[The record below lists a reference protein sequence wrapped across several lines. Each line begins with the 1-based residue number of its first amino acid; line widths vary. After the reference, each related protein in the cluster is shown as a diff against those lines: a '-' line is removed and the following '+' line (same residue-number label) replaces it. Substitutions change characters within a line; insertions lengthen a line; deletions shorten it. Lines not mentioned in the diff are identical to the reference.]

1 MGKGGGSRA
10 PAQPTEQNIVQSSL
24 PKYFEPYAIDMIKR
38 AEAESKREYIPYE
51 GQRLAD
57 ENEDTARSREIAR
70 GVAEG
75 GIPGLTQATSGT
87 VAGMG
92 RALQGLNFASQ
103 DFDSAQAQ
111 KYMSPYIQNVLDV
124 QKQQAI
130 LDFNRA
136 QAGRDAKAVQAGAF
150 GGSRR
155 AVADALAGESLQRQL
170 ADIQA
175 TGQQKAFEQ
184 AQQQFGADR
193 DARLAAERQ
202 GLSAAESLSGQSAQ
216 LAALGEK
223 ARAGDIES
231 AQLLEKIAKDRQA
244 REQAG
249 LDITYEDFIR
259 QRDMPREDLTFLS
272 SILRGV
278 PVQPSTE
285 TTKFQQYNPIQDL
298 LGTGIAGLG
307 LYRGLTGG

>member
-1 MGKGGGSRA
+1 MGKGGSR
-10 PAQPTEQNIVQSSL
+10 PQQPTEQNIVQSSL

-57 ENEDTARSREIAR
+57 ENTDTARSREMAR
-70 GVAEG
+70 QVAEG
-75 GIPGLTQATSGT
+75 GIAGLGTAQSGT
-87 VAGMG
+87 SAGMQ
-92 RALQGLNFASQ
+92 RALQGIGYQSQ

-111 KYMSPYIQNVLDV
+111 KYMSPYLQNVLDV
-124 QKQQAI
+124 QKNQAI
-130 LDFNRA
+130 LDFQRQ
-136 QAGRDAKAVQAGAF
+136 QAGRDATAVQAGAF
-150 GGSRR
+150 GGSRG
-155 AVADALAGESLQRQL
+155 AVQQGLASEALQRQL
-170 ADIQA
+170 GDIQA

-193 DARLAAERQ
+193 EARLAAERQ

-249 LDITYEDFIR
+249 LDLAYEDFVR

-278 PVQPSTE
+278 PVTPSTE
-285 TTKFQQYNPIQDL
+285 TTKFQQYNPVKDL

-307 LYRGLTGG
+307 LYKGITGL

>member
-1 MGKGGGSRA
+1 MGKGGSR
-10 PAQPTEQNIVQSSL
+10 PQQPTEQNIVQSSL

-38 AEAESKREYIPYE
+38 AEAESKREYTPFQ

-57 ENEDTARSREIAR
+57 ENTDTARSREIAR
-70 GVAEG
+70 GVAES
-75 GIPGLTQATSGT
+75 GIPGLTQAATGT
-87 VAGMG
+87 TAGMG
-92 RALQGLNFASQ
+92 RAMEGLGFKTQ
-103 DFDSAQAQ
+103 DFGSAQAQ
-111 KYMSPYIQNVLDV
+111 QYMSPYVQNVLNV
-124 QKQQAI
+124 QKQAAI
-130 LDFNRA
+130 DDFMQQ
-136 QAGRDAKAVQAGAF
+136 QAGRDATAIQAGAF
-150 GGSRR
+150 GGSRS
-155 AVADALAGESLQRQL
+155 AVEQALAGQGLQDRL
-170 ADIQA
+170 AEIQA

-184 AQQQFGADR
+184 AQQQFERDR
-193 DARLAAERQ
+193 SAQLAAERQ

-249 LDITYEDFIR
+249 LDLAYEDFIR

-285 TTKFQQYNPIQDL
+285 TTKFQQYNPIKDL

-307 LYRGLTGG
+307 IYRGLTG

>member
-1 MGKGGGSRA
+1 MGKGGGSR
-10 PAQPTEQNIVQSSL
+10 PQQPTEQNIVQSSL

-38 AEAESKREYIPYE
+38 AEAESKREYTPYE

-70 GVAEG
+70 SVAEG
-75 GIPGLTQATSGT
+75 GIPGLGQATSGT
-87 VAGMG
+87 MAGMG
-92 RALQGLNFASQ
+92 RALEGIGFQSQ

-124 QKQQAI
+124 QKQAAI
-130 LDFNRA
+130 TDFQRQ
-136 QAGRDAKAVQAGAF
+136 QAGRDASAVRAGAF
-150 GGSRR
+150 GGSRS
-155 AVADALAGESLQRQL
+155 AVANALAGQGLQDRL
-170 ADIQA
+170 AEIQA

-249 LDITYEDFIR
+249 LDLAYEDFIR